1 MVVGSLLAHLSPT
14 LYPCYDVTG
23 AHFIVDDIID
33 TGNTALAL
41 AVITGKKIVAPY
53 VRQETAYQTSI
64 VPVTMFAK
72 KDGYIYFPWEFK
84 HEQNIT

>member
-1 MVVGSLLAHLSPT
+1 MVVGSLLAHMSKT
-14 LYPCYDVTG
+14 LYPCYDITV

-41 AVITGKKIVAPY
+41 SVTTGKKIIAPY

-64 VPVTMFAK
+64 VPVIMFS
-72 KDGYIYFPWEFK
+72 KDNGYIIFPWEYSY
-84 HEQNIT
+84 E